1 MKDYFDKNFGKELF
15 FEKTMNLKIIIEF
28 LLDTQKY

>member
-1 MKDYFDKNFGKELF
+1 VKDYFDKNFGKELF
-15 FEKTMNLKIIIEF
+15 FAKTMNLKIIIEF

>member
-1 MKDYFDKNFGKELF
+1 MKDYFDINFGKELF
-15 FEKTMNLKIIIEF
+15 FVKTMNLKIIIEF